1 MSEERKQI
9 LNLLAAGKISVDQ
22 AERLMGALG
31 ESGGAPRQPSSSSEC
46 CVGEAAGCCDGAG
59 DDCCEDTDATG
70 SQTAKRG
77 LAGPMAKPRPAPKYI
92 CVRVDGGPDKVN
104 VRVPISLLRA
114 GMKLG
119 ALLPQDAKGGIQAK
133 LAEQGINLDLNGK
146 NLDEMLSH
154 LHDLNVDVVQKDGQ
168 TVRVCCE

>member
-9 LNLLAAGKISVDQ
+9 LNLLAVGKISVDQ

-31 ESGGAPRQPSSSSEC
+31 ESAAPRQPSSSSEC
-46 CVGEAAGCCDGAG
+46 CVGEAAGCCDGAA
-59 DDCCEDTDATG
+59 DNCCEDTDAACCE
-70 SQTAKRG
+70 TAT
-77 LAGPMAKPRPAPKYI
+77 AGAAHPTAEPRKTPKYI
-92 CVRVDGGPDKVN
+92 CVRVDGPDKVN
-104 VRVPISLLRA
+104 VRVPIALLRA

-119 ALLPQDAKGGIQAK
+119 ALLPKDAKGGVQAR

-154 LHDLNVDVVQKDGQ
+154 LHDINVDVVQKDGQ
-168 TVRVCCE
+168 KVKVCCE